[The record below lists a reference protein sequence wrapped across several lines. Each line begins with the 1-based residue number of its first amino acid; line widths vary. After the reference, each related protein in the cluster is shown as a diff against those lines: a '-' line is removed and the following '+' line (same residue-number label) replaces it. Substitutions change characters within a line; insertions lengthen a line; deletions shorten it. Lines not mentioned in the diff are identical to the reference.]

1 MTPDSENQLR
11 IDLEE
16 IALDEFF
23 VVVRLRD
30 RKIAS
35 LYLRGDRQYAN
46 ECLEVVR
53 RRIILTVTGEEPG
66 DTREKVAE
74 ELTRLRDEIRPPRR

>member
-1 MTPDSENQLR
+1 MTPDSESQLR

-16 IALDEFF
+16 IATDEFF
-23 VVVRLRD
+23 IAVSLRD

-35 LYLRGDRQYAN
+35 LYLRGDRQYAK

-53 RRIILTVTGEEPG
+53 RRVILTVTGDEPG

-74 ELTRLRDEIRPPRR
+74 EFTRLRDELQPPRR